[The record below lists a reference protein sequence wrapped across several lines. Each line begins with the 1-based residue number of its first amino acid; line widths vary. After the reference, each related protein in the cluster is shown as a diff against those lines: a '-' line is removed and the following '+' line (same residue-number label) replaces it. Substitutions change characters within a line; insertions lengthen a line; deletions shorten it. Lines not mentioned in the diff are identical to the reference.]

1 MRYRLLRATALCVA
15 LLSCRGRSA
24 PSSPGPSPAVATGA
38 GTRREATRVVDLT
51 ERFQHGLIDTAGPVL
66 DLGEPQAVPWIRA
79 TAPMSVEVVN
89 GSSWAR
95 VGARLRMRVVIDPTR
110 APEEPPAR
118 PPQFVRLRLRHVTAR
133 QLSVIVDGLLVRA
146 ALLPAG
152 GESTVLSLAV
162 PSDRFRR
169 SVADVELRFSASRAV
184 QQAGAPVASVDW
196 VQLAREEVLP
206 ARCVELVNDVTVG
219 GTPRRALTLYAP
231 TELSTLQVLPERA
244 VWRMSLASE
253 APRGAAR
260 DPRPVV
266 ATIRAEA
273 DGAAVIERRV
283 EVAPNLA
290 WRDLALDLST
300 LGGRAARLSVRASS
314 PEDAPAGEPFDVR
327 LAVAAPRLERAVAV
341 APTRA
346 ARTRHVVMVVLRGA
360 RLDRFLPRL
369 SPRFPGG
376 FATMVREG
384 VAAEVTTG
392 ALRAWAALQTA
403 ATGIAADQHGLQEP
417 TDLLSEEAPTL
428 GTVLAE
434 HPVQT
439 AAYTDEAAWIGSGA
453 DRGYGRREGCPEA
466 QPLCRVGPMFETI
479 AENLRVNRGPSFT
492 LLVTRVGTIPLD
504 PPNDLVLALDP
515 VPFEGTLTPAQTGV
529 LATRARTTEI
539 RLEPRDRARLD
550 VLYDASL
557 LAVDRGLALLIERLQ
572 AHRLDDSTL
581 ILVVGDRGIA
591 LADGRYFGDAPIWRP
606 EILSTVLL
614 ARGPGIP
621 RGATLRGVVGTL
633 DAAATALDALG
644 VTLPEEFE
652 GVSILEPE
660 RLMERALPLVAT
672 PRGELGLRFGDWLAL
687 PRPAPQPG
695 VSLFDLTGAQRD
707 ADLGDANPIARLF
720 AESRITSLRGDG
732 ARRSFSRSTRVLP
745 APAPPR

>member
-1 MRYRLLRATALCVA
+1 M
-15 LLSCRGRSA
+15 
-24 PSSPGPSPAVATGA
+24 
-38 GTRREATRVVDLT
+38 DLT

-66 DLGEPQAVPWIRA
+66 DLGEPQAMPWLRGSGPLSA
-79 TAPMSVEVVN
+79 EVVN

-110 APEEPPAR
+110 APEEPPAN

-146 ALLPAG
+146 ALIPAG
-152 GESTVLSLAV
+152 GESSVLSLAV
-162 PSDRFRR
+162 PPDRFRR

-184 QQAGAPVASVDW
+184 LQAGAPVASVDW
-196 VQLAREEVLP
+196 VQLSREEILP
-206 ARCVELVNDVTVG
+206 ERCVELVSDVTAG

-260 DPRPVV
+260 ASRPVM

-273 DGAAVIERRV
+273 DGVAVIERRV
-283 EVAPNLA
+283 EVAPNVA

-300 LGGRAARLSVRASS
+300 LGGRPARLSVRADR
-314 PEDAPAGEPFDVR
+314 PENLPPDEPFDVR
-327 LAVAAPRLERAVAV
+327 LAVAAPRLERAAV
-341 APTRA
+341 TAPARSTRA
-346 ARTRHVVMVVLRGA
+346 RHVVMVVLRGA
-360 RLDRFLPRL
+360 RLDRFVPQL
-369 SPRFPGG
+369 STRFTGG

-384 VAAEVTTG
+384 LTAQVTTG
-392 ALRAWAALQTA
+392 SVRAWAALQTA
-403 ATGIAADQHGLQEP
+403 ATGIAADQHGLQEV
-417 TDLLSEEAPTL
+417 TDLLSDEAPTP

-434 HPVQT
+434 HAIQT
-439 AAYTDEAAWIGSGA
+439 AVYTDEAAWIGSGA

-466 QPLCRVGPMFETI
+466 QPLCRVGPMFQTI
-479 AENLRVNRGPSFT
+479 ADNIRASRGSSFT
-492 LLVTRVGTIPLD
+492 LLVTRGGTLPLD
-504 PPNDLVLALDP
+504 PPNDLVLALDS

-550 VLYDASL
+550 LLYDASL
-557 LAVDRGLALLIERLQ
+557 LTVDRGLALLIERLQ
-572 AHRLDDSTL
+572 AHRLDDATL
-581 ILVVGDRGIA
+581 LLVVGDRGVA

-606 EILSTVLL
+606 EMLSTVLL

-621 RGATLRGVVGTL
+621 RGGVLRGVAGTL
-633 DAAATALDALG
+633 DGVATALDALG
-644 VTLPEEFE
+644 VPLPEEFG
-652 GVSILEPE
+652 GVSLFEPE
-660 RLMERALPLVAT
+660 RLQERALPMVAT
-672 PRGELGLRFGDWLAL
+672 PRGDVGLRFGDWLAL
-687 PRPAPQPG
+687 PRPAPQAG
-695 VSLFDLTGAQRD
+695 VSLFDLTSSARD

-720 AESRITSLRGDG
+720 AEARITSLRGDG
-732 ARRSFSRSTRVLP
+732 ARRTFARSTRALV
-745 APAPPR
+745 APTR

>member
-1 MRYRLLRATALCVA
+1 MRYRLLRATALIAA
-15 LLSCRGRSA
+15 LLSCRGRSDPPPQGATTA
-24 PSSPGPSPAVATGA
+24 PPTAAAP
-38 GTRREATRVVDLT
+38 RRDSTRVVDLT
-51 ERFQHGLIDTAGPVL
+51 EPFQHGLIDTAGPVL
-66 DLGEPQAVPWIRA
+66 DLGEPQSLPWLRA
-79 TAPMSVEVVN
+79 TGPLSSEVVN

-110 APEEPPAR
+110 APEEPPTN
-118 PPQFVRLRLRHVTAR
+118 PPQFVRLRVRHVTAR

-146 ALLPAG
+146 ALLPAA
-152 GESTVLSLAV
+152 GESSVLSLAV
-162 PSDRFRR
+162 PADRFRR

-184 QQAGAPVASVDW
+184 LQAGAPVASVDW

-206 ARCVELVNDVTVG
+206 ARCVELVNDVTAG

-290 WRDLALDLST
+290 WRDLALDLSS
-300 LGGRAARLSVRASS
+300 LGGRAARLSLRASRH
-314 PEDAPAGEPFDVR
+314 EDAPVDEPFDVR
-327 LAVAAPRLERAVAV
+327 LAIAAPRLERTVA
-341 APTRA
+341 APPARA
-346 ARTRHVVMVVLRGA
+346 ARARHVVMVVLRGA
-360 RLDRFLPRL
+360 RLDRFLPTL
-369 SPRFPGG
+369 SPRFTGG
-376 FATMVREG
+376 FATMMREG
-384 VAAEVTTG
+384 IAAEATTG
-392 ALRAWAALQTA
+392 AVRSWAALQTA

-434 HPVQT
+434 HPIQT
-439 AAYTDEAAWIGSGA
+439 TALTDEAAWIGSGA

-466 QPLCRVGPMFETI
+466 QPLCRVGPMFQSI
-479 AENLRVNRGPSFT
+479 ADSVSANRGPSFT

-515 VPFEGTLTPAQTGV
+515 VPFEGTLTPAHTGV
-529 LATRARTTEI
+529 LAARARTTEI

-550 VLYDASL
+550 LLYDASL
-557 LAVDRGLALLIERLQ
+557 LAVDRGLEMLIERLQ

-581 ILVVGDRGIA
+581 LLVVGDRGVA
-591 LADGRYFGDAPIWRP
+591 LADGRYFGDGPIWRP

-614 ARGPGIP
+614 ARGPGIT
-621 RGATLRGVVGTL
+621 RGSRLRGVVGTL

-644 VTLPEEFE
+644 VPLPEEFE
-652 GVSILEPE
+652 GVSIFEPE

-695 VSLFDLTGAQRD
+695 VSLFDRSSSQRD

-720 AESRITSLRGDG
+720 AEARITSLRGDG

-745 APAPPR
+745 TPAR

>member
-1 MRYRLLRATALCVA
+1 MRHRLLRATALCVA
-15 LLSCRGRSA
+15 LLSCRGRSGPSAPGA
-24 PSSPGPSPAVATGA
+24 PSPVPVAAGA
-38 GTRREATRVVDLT
+38 RRESPRVVDLT
-51 ERFQHGLIDTAGPVL
+51 EAFQQGLIDTAGPVL
-66 DLGEPQAVPWIRA
+66 DLGEPQSLPWVRA
-79 TAPMSVEVVN
+79 AGPLSAEVVN

-110 APEEPPAR
+110 APEEPPAE

-133 QLSVIVDGLLVRA
+133 QLSVVVDGLLVRA
-146 ALLPAG
+146 AIIPAG
-152 GESTVLSLAV
+152 GESSVLSLAV
-162 PSDRFRR
+162 PPDRFRR

-184 QQAGAPVASVDW
+184 LQAGAPVASVDW
-196 VQLAREEVLP
+196 VQLSREEILP
-206 ARCVELVNDVTVG
+206 ARCVELVSDVTAG

-253 APRGAAR
+253 APRGATR

-290 WRDLALDLST
+290 WRDLALDLSS
-300 LGGRAARLSVRASS
+300 LGGRAARLSVRASR
-314 PEDAPAGEPFDVR
+314 PEGAPATEPFDVR
-327 LAVAAPRLERAVAV
+327 LAVAAPRLERSVT
-341 APTRA
+341 APPPRA
-346 ARTRHVVMVVLRGA
+346 PRARHVVMVVLRGA

-369 SPRFPGG
+369 SPRFTGG
-376 FATMVREG
+376 FATMAREG
-384 VAAEVTTG
+384 LTAEATTG

-403 ATGIAADQHGLQEP
+403 ATGIAADQHGLQEQ

-428 GTVLAE
+428 GSVLAE

-439 AAYTDEAAWIGSGA
+439 AAFTDEAAWIGSGA

-466 QPLCRVGPMFETI
+466 QPLCRVGPMFQTI
-479 AENLRVNRGPSFT
+479 ADNLRASRGSTFT
-492 LLVTRVGTIPLD
+492 LLVTRAGTIPLD
-504 PPNDLVLALDP
+504 PPNELVLALDP
-515 VPFEGTLTPAQTGV
+515 VPFEGTLTPAQTG
-529 LATRARTTEI
+529 LMATRARTTEI
-539 RLEPRDRARLD
+539 RLDPRDRARLD

-572 AHRLDDSTL
+572 AHRLDESTL
-581 ILVVGDRGIA
+581 LLVVGDRGIA
-591 LADGRYFGDAPIWRP
+591 LADGRYFGDGPIWRP
-606 EILSTVLL
+606 EILSTILL
-614 ARGPGIP
+614 ARGPGIS

-644 VTLPEEFE
+644 VAIPEDFE

-660 RLMERALPLVAT
+660 RLLERSLPMVAT
-672 PRGELGLRFGDWLAL
+672 PRGELGLRFGEWLAL

-695 VSLFDLTGAQRD
+695 VSLFDLSGSQRD

-720 AESRITSLRGDG
+720 AESRIATLRGDG
-732 ARRSFSRSTRVLP
+732 ARRTFARSTRALP
-745 APAPPR
+745 TPAR

>member
-1 MRYRLLRATALCVA
+1 MRHRLLRATALCAA
-15 LLSCRGRSA
+15 LLSCRGRSEPSAPGAA
-24 PSSPGPSPAVATGA
+24 PSVPAVVGA
-38 GTRREATRVVDLT
+38 RRESTRVVDLT
-51 ERFQHGLIDTAGPVL
+51 EAFQHGLIDTAGPVL
-66 DLGEPQAVPWIRA
+66 DLGEPQSLPWVRA
-79 TAPMSVEVVN
+79 AGPLSAEVVN

-110 APEEPPAR
+110 APEEPPSE
-118 PPQFVRLRLRHVTAR
+118 PPQFVRLRVRHVTAR

-146 ALLPAG
+146 ALIPAG
-152 GESTVLSLAV
+152 GESSVLSLAV
-162 PSDRFRR
+162 PPDRFRR

-184 QQAGAPVASVDW
+184 LQAGAPVASVDW
-196 VQLAREEVLP
+196 VQLSREEVLP
-206 ARCVELVNDVTVG
+206 ARCVELVSDVTAG
-219 GTPRRALTLYAP
+219 GTPRRALTIYAP

-253 APRGAAR
+253 APRGATR
-260 DPRPVV
+260 DLRPVV

-300 LGGRAARLSVRASS
+300 LGGRAARLSVRASR
-314 PEDAPAGEPFDVR
+314 PDDAPAGVPFDVR
-327 LAVAAPRLERAVAV
+327 LAVAAPRLERTLT
-341 APTRA
+341 APPPRA
-346 ARTRHVVMVVLRGA
+346 PRARHVVMVVLRGA

-369 SPRFPGG
+369 SPRFTGG
-376 FATMVREG
+376 FATMMREG

-403 ATGIAADQHGLQEP
+403 ATGIAADQHGLQES

-439 AAYTDEAAWIGSGA
+439 AAFTDEAAWIGSGA

-466 QPLCRVGPMFETI
+466 QPLCRVGPMFQTI
-479 AENLRVNRGPSFT
+479 ADNLSANRGTSFT

-557 LAVDRGLALLIERLQ
+557 LAVDRGLSLLIERLQ
-572 AHRLDDSTL
+572 AHRLDESTL
-581 ILVVGDRGIA
+581 LLVVGDRGVA

-606 EILSTVLL
+606 EILSTILL
-614 ARGPGIP
+614 ARGPGVQ
-621 RGATLRGVVGTL
+621 RGVSLRGVVGTL

-644 VTLPEEFE
+644 VPIPEEFE

-660 RLMERALPLVAT
+660 RLLERSLPLVAT
-672 PRGELGLRFGDWLAL
+672 PRGELGLRFGAWLAL

-695 VSLFDLTGAQRD
+695 VSLFDLTTPQRD

-720 AESRITSLRGDG
+720 AESRIAALRGDG
-732 ARRSFSRSTRVLP
+732 ARRSFSRSTRTLP
-745 APAPPR
+745 TPAR